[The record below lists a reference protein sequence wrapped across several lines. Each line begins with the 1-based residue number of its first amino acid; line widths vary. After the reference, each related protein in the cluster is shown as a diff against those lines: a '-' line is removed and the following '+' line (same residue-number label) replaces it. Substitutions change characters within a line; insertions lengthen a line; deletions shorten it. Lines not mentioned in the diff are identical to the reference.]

1 MTEKTLDDQIT
12 AYLADAHSI
21 EEQALQQLRGAPDAA
36 GDRQL
41 AEIFRQHLT
50 ETEGHE
56 RTTRQLLDAR
66 GEQPSKVKDLLMRVG
81 GAGFLLFARAQ
92 PDTPGKLVAH
102 AYSYEHMEFAS
113 YELLRRVADR
123 ADEPDIVEAAAQIA
137 AEEQRMGERLAS
149 SFDRAVDASLRDVGP
164 DDLDEQ
170 LNKYLADAHAIE
182 GQAIKFL
189 ERARGAAGNPEL
201 AELYSQHLEETRVQ
215 QRLVDARLEARGGST
230 TALKDLAMQ
239 AGGLAW
245 GMFFEKH
252 PDTPGKLAV
261 FAYAFEHLEIG
272 GYEQLKRVAE
282 RAGDSETVALAE
294 RILGEEQA
302 AASKLE
308 QAFDLAAEASLHA
321 AGVAS

>member
-1 MTEKTLDDQIT
+1 MSEKTLDDQIT

-21 EEQALQQLRGAPDAA
+21 EEQALQQLRGAPDAV
-36 GDRQL
+36 GDPQL

-102 AYSYEHMEFAS
+102 AYSYEHMELAS
-113 YELLRRVADR
+113 YELLRRVAER
-123 ADEPDIVEAAAQIA
+123 AGEQEIVDAAARIG
-137 AEEQRMGERLAS
+137 AEEQRMAERLAG
-149 SFDRAVDASLRDVGP
+149 SFDRAVDASLHDLGR

-182 GQAIKFL
+182 EQAIKLL
-189 ERARGAAGNPEL
+189 ERAPDAVGSPEL
-201 AELYSQHLEETRVQ
+201 AQLYAKHLEETREQ
-215 QRLVDARLEARGGST
+215 QRLVDARLEARGGS
-230 TALKDLAMQ
+230 ASGLKDLAMR

-245 GMFFEKH
+245 GMFFESH

-261 FAYAFEHLEIG
+261 FAYAFEHLEIA

-282 RAGDSETVALAE
+282 RAGDEETVSLAE
-294 RILGEEQA
+294 RILGEERA
-302 AASKLE
+302 AASKLAE
-308 QAFDLAAEASLHA
+308 AFDLAAAASPQA
-321 AGVAS
+321 AGVAG